1 MGRVFQ
7 LSYCTSFASQGI
19 TQDNKVIHVQICFFF
34 CAGLEQ
40 LLGSTWVQ
48 STGQTQTTASSIV
61 QFVCIFTSH
70 GFACFAVVHHV
81 ITMCVRLR
89 PTFWAR
95 FSWKRQ
101 TTTRGHS
108 KMACCSMLSSSFLFF
123 RNIHIIPSSRPVLIW
138 IKKST
143 F

>member
-1 MGRVFQ
+1 MSCFVGAVGRVFQ

-61 QFVCIFTSH
+61 QFVCIFTAH
-70 GFACFAVVHHV
+70 GFACFAVVYHV

-108 KMACCSMLSSSFLFF
+108 KMAASQVRVFFFSETFISFQVPG
-123 RNIHIIPSSRPVLIW
+123 RY
-138 IKKST
+138 
-143 F
+143 